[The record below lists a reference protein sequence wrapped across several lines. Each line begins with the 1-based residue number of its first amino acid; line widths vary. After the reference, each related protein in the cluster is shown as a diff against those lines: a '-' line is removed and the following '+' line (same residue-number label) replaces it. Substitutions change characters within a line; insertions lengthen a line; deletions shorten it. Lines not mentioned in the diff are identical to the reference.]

1 MSRFRNGLRRVMR
14 FARLVRSLGVPV
26 IVMRGHGV
34 GMVVMSR
41 RMRGLGM
48 HMIVMRG
55 HGVRVVLMTVRVMAL
70 LVDMSLRRCVMV
82 LGGPMS
88 VVMRRL
94 RVRGLDMFIMAVR
107 LCRGLM
113 LDLVQDGLGLRRR
126 GLGVRV
132 MVRRVRRGR
141 LRRGVR
147 RVLRLVRL
155 VVIAH
160 FGNPTRKNPCLA

>member
-1 MSRFRNGLRRVMR
+1 
-14 FARLVRSLGVPV
+14 
-26 IVMRGHGV
+26 
-34 GMVVMSR
+34 MSR

-94 RVRGLDMFIMAVR
+94 RVRGLE
-107 LCRGLM
+107 
-113 LDLVQDGLGLRRR
+113 GLR
-126 GLGVRV
+126 VADASV
-132 MVRRVRRGR
+132 MPRIVG
-141 LRRGVR
+141 
-147 RVLRLVRL
+147 
-155 VVIAH
+155 
-160 FGNPTRKNPCLA
+160 GNTNAPSIMIGEKAADLIRES